1 MARNK
6 GCRALVLGLSVLATM
21 VFSASSMARPVRCLI
36 AGAGLNYRGKCDFTP
51 SGGSFSISPIGRASF
66 PGGVNP
72 VSVAVVAP
80 GVAEVRGLTREG
92 INSRWG
98 EARRSKRDPAC
109 WEGSDF
115 RICAY

>member
-1 MARNK
+1 MSHRFNLFLFVM
-6 GCRALVLGLSVLATM
+6 LVLMMIGADMAL
-21 VFSASSMARPVRCLI
+21 ARPARCVI
-36 AGAGLNYRGKCDFTP
+36 AGSGMNYRGKCDFAA

-66 PGGVNP
+66 PGGINP

-80 GVAEVRGLTREG
+80 GVAEVRGLTRDG

-98 EARRSKRDPAC
+98 EARRSQRDPAC
-109 WEGSDF
+109 WVGSDF